1 MTHLFRDSWRS
12 WRKTPVVT
20 LVTIASL
27 TLGIGTANAFL
38 AVVDQLLFRTLR
50 IDHPHEL
57 YQLSDDDA
65 VARRRPRGYTYRAWE
80 ALRGQTA
87 VFDVAFARKTTEV
100 DLAKTGES
108 DPASAVW
115 VSGDAF
121 RALGVR
127 ASRGRVLA
135 PSDDVVGGGPQ
146 GPVAVVSH
154 RFWMRRFG
162 GRDDAVGRAL
172 TVGGVSF
179 TVVGVASESFEGFE
193 VGRPF
198 DLVLPMATEP
208 LVAGASSF
216 VNTRAGGAMLD
227 VFARLRPGLGVAAA
241 TDALRR
247 TQPAIRVDTMPNYRQ
262 ARDREAYLRA
272 PFVLVP
278 APQGGSL
285 PARYYARPLTLVLGL
300 ALLVLVAVCGNVA
313 AVLLAQGEGRRYEFA
328 VRLAL
333 GTSRRR
339 LATQVVADSLLL
351 SATGAGCGLVLAWWL
366 TPMLLARLNGMGVP
380 IDFGTPIDWQNVWIA
395 VATAIGT
402 GSLCSVAPLLVAK
415 DIDASA
421 ALANRTPGR
430 AQTARLG
437 RLVSAQ
443 LAFST
448 VIVASAALLWVSH
461 RGLVKDGTGVRAPDT
476 IAVELHLDR
485 VDDDV
490 AVRGMEQLR
499 ARAEALP
506 GVAHAA
512 LAQTVPLQG
521 FYMTTIVSS
530 ERTGAMPE
538 RERIVQFHWISP
550 GYLAAMGTALL
561 AGRDFADV
569 DASGRSAVAIANT
582 ALIDKFFA
590 GDQSLPK
597 RLVRPSDDGGIQELS
612 IIGIAENVQFKMLG
626 EEAMPALYVPVAQQL
641 HPLDRLRSAV
651 LVVRPQPGITIGASL
666 AALLAREQVPF
677 AFTTRPFSYFV
688 DRNTAQT
695 RLLAECAGAF
705 ALVAVV
711 MAAMGMF
718 GAAVHWTTRR
728 RRELGVHLAV
738 GAVPADIVTLV
749 LRQATWRAVCGIVP
763 GLIGAWWT
771 LRAASSWVMG
781 AHPEV
786 LPLVGSGL
794 GLTAI
799 LLMATAWPATR
810 AGQMAP
816 ADVLRAE

>member
-1 MTHLFRDSWRS
+1 MSHMLRDCWRT
-12 WRKTPVVT
+12 WRKAPVVT

-27 TLGIGTANAFL
+27 ALGIGTANAFF
-38 AVVDQLLFRTLR
+38 AIVDQLLFRTLR
-50 IDHPHEL
+50 IDRPHEL

-65 VARRRPRGYTYRAWE
+65 IARRRPRGYTYRAWE
-80 ALRGQTA
+80 ALRDQTA
-87 VFDVAFARKTTEV
+87 VFEVAFARKTTEV
-100 DLAKTGES
+100 DLATTGES

-121 RALGVR
+121 RALGVG
-127 ASRGRVLA
+127 AFRGRVLA
-135 PSDDVVGGGPQ
+135 ASDDVIGGGPH
-146 GPVAVVSH
+146 GPAAVVSH
-154 RFWMRRFG
+154 RFWKRRFG
-162 GRDDAVGRAL
+162 GSDDAVGRSL
-172 TVGGVSF
+172 TVGGVPF

-208 LVAGASSF
+208 LVSGASSF
-216 VNTRAGGAMLD
+216 VTTRAGGAMLD
-227 VFARLRPGLGVAAA
+227 VFVRLRPGLEVAAA

-247 TQPAIRVDTMPNYRQ
+247 AQPAIRQETMPNYRQ

-272 PFVLVP
+272 PFVLTP

-285 PARYYARPLTLVLGL
+285 PARYYSRPLMLVLGL

-333 GTSRRR
+333 GTSRRQ
-339 LATQVVADSLLL
+339 LAAQVVTDGLLL
-351 SATGAGCGLVLAWWL
+351 AATGAGCGLVLAWWL
-366 TPMLLARLNGMGVP
+366 APVLLARLSGMGVP
-380 IDFGTPIDWQNVWIA
+380 IDFATPLDWRGVWAA
-395 VATAIGT
+395 VVAALFT
-402 GSLCSVAPLLVAK
+402 GLLCSVAPLLAAK
-415 DIDASA
+415 DVDAAA

-430 AQTARLG
+430 AHTARLG

-448 VIVASAALLWVSH
+448 MIVASAALLWASH
-461 RGLVKDGTGVRAPDT
+461 RGLVQDGTGVHAPDT
-476 IAVELHLDR
+476 IAVEMHLDR

-499 ARAEALP
+499 ARVAALP
-506 GVAHAA
+506 GVERAA

-530 ERTGAMPE
+530 EQSDAMPE
-538 RERIVQFHWISP
+538 RDRVVQFQWTSP

-561 AGRDFADV
+561 AGRDFADS
-569 DASGRSAVAIANT
+569 DSFGRPAVAIVNT

-590 GDQSLPK
+590 GDRSLPK
-597 RLVRPSDDGGIQELS
+597 RLVRPTDDGGAEELS

-626 EEAMPALYVPVAQQL
+626 EEAMPALYVAASQQP
-641 HPLDRLRSAV
+641 HRLDRLRSAV
-651 LVVRPQPGITIGASL
+651 LVVRPQPGTAIGPAL

-711 MAAMGMF
+711 MAAIGMF

-728 RRELGVHLAV
+728 RRELGVRLAV
-738 GAVPADIVTLV
+738 GAVPGDIVTLV
-749 LRQATWRAVCGIVP
+749 LRQATWRAVCGVVP
-763 GLIGAWWT
+763 GMIGAWWI

-781 AHPEV
+781 AQPEV
-786 LPLVGSGL
+786 QPLVVSGL
-794 GLTAI
+794 GLIGI
-799 LLMATAWPATR
+799 LLLATAWPATR
-810 AGQMAP
+810 AGRMAP